1 MNSFYF
7 VMNKLTGQ
15 NLSKSV
21 NEKDYCL
28 IMYKLIQKYIKR
40 KVNKMKFLKLEE
52 VLLERQE
59 VNLQK
64 SLKWTDRQT
73 YKQTDRHTDRL
84 TDNTNRI
91 DRQT

>member
-1 MNSFYF
+1 MMKLLDIVKDSSFIITRNRREVMNSFYF

-21 NEKDYCL
+21 NEKYYCS

-40 KVNKMKFLKLEE
+40 KVNKIKFLKLEE
-52 VLLERQE
+52 VWLERQE

-73 YKQTDRHTDRL
+73 
-84 TDNTNRI
+84 
-91 DRQT
+91 

>member
-1 MNSFYF
+1 
-7 VMNKLTGQ
+7 
-15 NLSKSV
+15 
-21 NEKDYCL
+21 
-28 IMYKLIQKYIKR
+28 MYKLIQKYIKR

-73 YKQTDRHTDRL
+73 YKQTDRQHK
-84 TDNTNRI
+84 
-91 DRQT
+91 